1 MAALTSTISLH
12 EVPTAFLHEKFG
24 FTRTRAAWIV
34 TIGSFLIGVV
44 SSLALGDWSHV
55 KIAGMNLFD
64 GLDFL
69 TAKIMLPIGGMFV
82 SIFVSWKLDRK
93 MVRDEVTN
101 WGTLRAPYYPLLI
114 FILRY
119 ITPIGI
125 LLIFINELGWL
136 G

>member
-1 MAALTSTISLH
+1 
-12 EVPTAFLHEKFG
+12 
-24 FTRTRAAWIV
+24 
-34 TIGSFLIGVV
+34 
-44 SSLALGDWSHV
+44 
-55 KIAGMNLFD
+55 
-64 GLDFL
+64 
-69 TAKIMLPIGGMFV
+69 MLPIGGMFV

>member
-1 MAALTSTISLH
+1 
-12 EVPTAFLHEKFG
+12 
-24 FTRTRAAWIV
+24 
-34 TIGSFLIGVV
+34 
-44 SSLALGDWSHV
+44 
-55 KIAGMNLFD
+55 
-64 GLDFL
+64 
-69 TAKIMLPIGGMFV
+69 
-82 SIFVSWKLDRK
+82 